1 MAYLHL
7 IQKFL
12 ARQSKYYNWK
22 VKSFDLDLFWTD
34 FVNSPDSVYDLWKIH
49 FYI

>member
-1 MAYLHL
+1 MSSTSIFLKAKNQSMAYLHL

-22 VKSFDLDLFWTD
+22 VKSFDLDLF
-34 FVNSPDSVYDLWKIH
+34 
-49 FYI
+49 